1 MPERAGVTSLEG
13 KTPKVS
19 IIGKEITA
27 YTAILNIA
35 VNIVKLEMLESRDY
49 LLTGSHS
56 RHKPITFN
64 RDFYHFYLKK
74 IAVITSV
81 QVVEC

>member
-1 MPERAGVTSLEG
+1 MSERAGVTSLEG

-19 IIGKEITA
+19 TCKDYIIGREITA
-27 YTAILNIA
+27 LLNIA
-35 VNIVKLEMLESRDY
+35 VNIVMLEMLESCDY
-49 LLTGSHS
+49 LPAGSHS

-64 RDFYHFYLKK
+64 RDFYLKK
-74 IAVITSV
+74 ITVITSI

>member
-1 MPERAGVTSLEG
+1 MVG
-13 KTPKVS
+13 KLPPYV
-19 IIGKEITA
+19 A
-27 YTAILNIA
+27 VLNIA

-49 LLTGSHS
+49 LPTGSHS
-56 RHKPITFN
+56 RQKPITFN
-64 RDFYHFYLKK
+64 RDFYLKK

>member
-1 MPERAGVTSLEG
+1 MPEHAGVTSLEG

-64 RDFYHFYLKK
+64 RDFYLKK